1 MKAVFFLSFILV
13 LQAFAA
19 PLPKGQVQ
27 WITFEELNEKMAE
40 EPRIVMIDVYA
51 NWCGYCK
58 KMDAQTFTDEGVAEM
73 LNSKFY
79 ALKLNSESDK
89 KITFKGVE
97 TTEAELAAALKV
109 TGLPT
114 MIFLDTNLASVT
126 PVPGYRDAEQFT
138 EVLKVILEYL

>member
-1 MKAVFFLSFILV
+1 MKTAFFLSLFL
-13 LQAFAA
+13 LFQPLADS
-19 PLPKGQVQ
+19 LPKGEVQ

-58 KMDAQTFTDEGVAEM
+58 KMDAQTFTDEGVADI

-79 ALKLNSESDK
+79 TLKLNSESDK
-89 KITFKGVE
+89 RITFKGVE

-114 MIFLDTNLASVT
+114 MIFLDTSLATVT
-126 PVPGYRDAEQFT
+126 PVPGYRDAKQFT
-138 EVLKVILEYL
+138 EVLNVILEYL